1 MNKGHDNKGIGAG
14 WFLSKVL
21 IRSGKGRQWT
31 FGCDQWLAK
40 DEGDQMISRTLEAVE
55 HFEELKIAHY
65 KISVLTG
72 DR

>member
-1 MNKGHDNKGIGAG
+1 
-14 WFLSKVL
+14 VT

-31 FGCDQWLAK
+31 FGCDQWFAK

-72 DR
+72 DRFKIF